1 MGWLRAIAPRS
12 QPKLRR
18 INENA
23 LLRRRAAGEGHI
35 IRANA
40 IDGMETNLPN
50 FTILPAGWR
59 DLRAVNRVERE
70 CFLDDAWPLLDI
82 LAVLTLPGLVRLKV
96 MVGETMVGFASA
108 EERNGYGWITTIG
121 VIPAYRRHG
130 IARALLAAS
139 EDSLRPRRL
148 RLCVRRSNT
157 AAQALYLQVGY
168 SQVEVWHRYYHGG
181 EDALV
186 MEKNR

>member
-1 MGWLRAIAPRS
+1 MKETIS
-12 QPKLRR
+12 
-18 INENA
+18 
-23 LLRRRAAGEGHI
+23 
-35 IRANA
+35 
-40 IDGMETNLPN
+40 GMETNIKP

-59 DLRAVNRVERE
+59 DLRAVSRVERE

-82 LAVLTLPGLVRLKV
+82 LAVLTLPGLVRLKA
-96 MVGETMVGFASA
+96 MVGDVMAGFASA

-121 VIPAYRRHG
+121 VIPSYRRRG

-139 EDSLRPRRL
+139 EAGLRSPRV
-148 RLCVRRSNT
+148 RLCVRRGNL
-157 AAQALYLQVGY
+157 AAQDLYLQVGY